1 MRKIKFQ
8 EYFKLCNWWI
18 WLQKNFDGYH
28 VEQFVSSEEI
38 KFWKVLRR
46 CLWNIAASENN
57 ISLQNEKNSCCSF
70 KRKLLTEND
79 DFSYFQLFSTSPTPP
94 PQMWDKLHC
103 KKIWIVCPVAV
114 FFAQWPFFL
123 PSGRFFFGPGP
134 QVPYFAKWPFF
145 FWLRCHFS
153 PRCHS
158 TAAALSGKFV
168 EESNLFINL
177 PSPSKISFRV
187 LTTSLVLNIFDIPST
202 IFPFG

>member
-57 ISLQNEKNSCCSF
+57 ISLQNEKNSCCSS

-103 KKIWIVCPVAV
+103 KKNMNRLPGGRFFCPVAV
-114 FFAQWPFFL
+114 FFAQWPILFWLRCHIL
-123 PSGRFFFGPGP
+123 PSGR
-134 QVPYFAKWPFF
+134 F
-145 FWLRCHFS
+145 FWLRCHFLS
-153 PRCHS
+153 RCHS

-168 EESNLFINL
+168 EESNLFKNL

>member
-57 ISLQNEKNSCCSF
+57 ISLQNEKNSCCSS

-79 DFSYFQLFSTSPTPP
+79 DFSYFQLFSTSPTHP

-103 KKIWIVCPVAV
+103 KKKMNRLPGGRFFAQRPILFWLRASGAIFCPVAV
-114 FFAQWPFFL
+114 
-123 PSGRFFFGPGP
+123 
-134 QVPYFAKWPFF
+134 F
-145 FWLRCHFS
+145 FWLRCHFL

>member
-1 MRKIKFQ
+1 MSQWLVYHSHIMSRFCNWGSIHILYKFHFMRKIKFQ

-18 WLQKNFDGYH
+18 RLQKNFDGYH

-57 ISLQNEKNSCCSF
+57 ISLQNEKNSCCSS

-103 KKIWIVCPVAV
+103 KKKMNRLPV
-114 FFAQWPFFL
+114 FFG
-123 PSGRFFFGPGP
+123 SGPIFCPGAI
-134 QVPYFAKWPFF
+134 QQQLLSQESLW
-145 FWLRCHFS
+145 RNQIFS
-153 PRCHS
+153 
-158 TAAALSGKFV
+158 
-168 EESNLFINL
+168 
-177 PSPSKISFRV
+177 
-187 LTTSLVLNIFDIPST
+187 
-202 IFPFG
+202 

>member
-1 MRKIKFQ
+1 MSRFCNWGSIHILYKFHFMRKIKFQ

-57 ISLQNEKNSCCSF
+57 ISLQNEKNSCCSS

-103 KKIWIVCPVAV
+103 KKNMNRLPGGRFFCPVAV
-114 FFAQWPFFL
+114 FFAQWPIL
-123 PSGRFFFGPGP
+123 
-134 QVPYFAKWPFF
+134 
-145 FWLRCHFS
+145 FWLRASGAIFCPVAVFFGSGAIFCPGAIQQQLLSQESLWRNQIFS
-153 PRCHS
+153 
-158 TAAALSGKFV
+158 
-168 EESNLFINL
+168 
-177 PSPSKISFRV
+177 
-187 LTTSLVLNIFDIPST
+187 
-202 IFPFG
+202 